1 MIALNKKSIKC
12 FFLLF
17 IGMIIFKTNV
27 YADDVGVTISAGR
40 KKVSVGDTVAIN
52 VKTKGIMGNFNIKS
66 SNNAVLQGGTTDGFS
81 NPNAQVTTTFIAK
94 ANGTATITVN
104 PIDMI
109 IVDTEE
115 AYVNTPSVTI
125 TVGNKTTS
133 SSTKKDLSSD
143 NTLSSLSIDGVNL
156 EPAFNKNTTSY
167 NVNLE
172 AGVTKINVKATPND
186 KSAKVTGIGEIEVSE
201 GNNNIEVVVT
211 AENGSTKTYTITA
224 NVKEYDPINVK
235 VENSKYTVVRNI
247 KNVTAP
253 NGYEDTKIKIKGEE
267 VPAFKNKTTGYT
279 LVVLKDDKGN
289 QNFYIY
295 KDKKYIL
302 YKEYTFNKIILY
314 PMELKKV
321 PKGYKK
327 TKITFND
334 DKIIA
339 YKKNKKSN
347 YALIYGMNVETGKK
361 HIYMYDK
368 EEDTLQIYN
377 DELNDVSDEKI
388 EQYKMLIAG
397 LSGLSVLLFLILIIV
412 IMKNHKHNKEQKR
425 IRKQIKKER
434 KQKKKANKFI
444 DEDDIDI
451 KQIM

>member
-1 MIALNKKSIKC
+1 MKKKTFKALIIIVAC
-12 FFLLF
+12 FFFQLR
-17 IGMIIFKTNV
+17 V
-27 YADDVGVTISAGR
+27 SAGDVSIVTNNR
-40 KKVSVGDTVAIN
+40 NPSVGSNVVVTVKAPN
-52 VKTKGIMGNFNIKS
+52 VAGNFSVTS
-66 SNNAVLQGGTTDGFS
+66 SNQSVLSGGSS
-81 NPNAQVTTTFIAK
+81 NSWIEGSVTYTFVAK
-94 ANGTATITVN
+94 AVGTATITVK
-104 PIDMI
+104 PIDAADYDGN
-109 IVDTEE
+109 VFS
-115 AYVNTPSVTI
+115 AVKSVTI
-125 TVGNKTTS
+125 TVGNKTT

-253 NGYEDTKIKIKGEE
+253 NGYEETKIKIKGEE

-279 LVVLKDDKGN
+279 LVLLKDDKGN

>member
-1 MIALNKKSIKC
+1 MKKKTFKALIIIVAC
-12 FFLLF
+12 FFFQLR
-17 IGMIIFKTNV
+17 V
-27 YADDVGVTISAGR
+27 SAGDVSIVTNNR
-40 KKVSVGDTVAIN
+40 NPSVGSNVVVTVKAPN
-52 VKTKGIMGNFNIKS
+52 VAGNFSVTS
-66 SNNAVLQGGTTDGFS
+66 SNQSVLSGGSS
-81 NPNAQVTTTFIAK
+81 NSWIEGSVTYTFVAK
-94 ANGTATITVN
+94 AAGTATITVK
-104 PIDMI
+104 PIDAADYDGN
-109 IVDTEE
+109 VFS
-115 AYVNTPSVTI
+115 AVKSVTI
-125 TVGNKTTS
+125 TVGNKTT

-156 EPAFNKNTTSY
+156 EPAFDKNTTSY

-172 AGVTKINVKATPND
+172 AGVTKINVKAAPND

-253 NGYEDTKIKIKGEE
+253 NGYEETKIKIKGEE
-267 VPAFKNKTTGYT
+267 VPAFKKKTTGYT
-279 LVVLKDDKGN
+279 LVLLKDDKGN

>member
-1 MIALNKKSIKC
+1 MKKKTFKALIIIVAC
-12 FFLLF
+12 FFFQLR
-17 IGMIIFKTNV
+17 V
-27 YADDVGVTISAGR
+27 SAGDVSIVTNNR
-40 KKVSVGDTVAIN
+40 NPSVGSNVVVTVKAPN
-52 VKTKGIMGNFNIKS
+52 VAGNFSVTS
-66 SNNAVLQGGTTDGFS
+66 SNQSVLSGGSS
-81 NPNAQVTTTFIAK
+81 NSWIEGSVTYTFVAK
-94 ANGTATITVN
+94 AAGTATITVK
-104 PIDMI
+104 PIDAADYDGN
-109 IVDTEE
+109 VFS
-115 AYVNTPSVTI
+115 AVKSVTI

-186 KSAKVTGIGEIEVSE
+186 KSAKVTGLGEIDVSE

-253 NGYEDTKIKIKGEE
+253 NGYEETKIKIKGEE

-279 LVVLKDDKGN
+279 LVLLKDDKGN

>member
-1 MIALNKKSIKC
+1 MKKKTFKALIIIVAC
-12 FFLLF
+12 FFFQLR
-17 IGMIIFKTNV
+17 V
-27 YADDVGVTISAGR
+27 SAGDVSIVTNNR
-40 KKVSVGDTVAIN
+40 NPSVGSNVVVTVKAPN
-52 VKTKGIMGNFNIKS
+52 VAGNFSVTS
-66 SNNAVLQGGTTDGFS
+66 SNQSVLSGGSS
-81 NPNAQVTTTFIAK
+81 NSWIEGSVTYTFVAK
-94 ANGTATITVN
+94 AAGTATITVK
-104 PIDMI
+104 PIDAADYDGN
-109 IVDTEE
+109 VFS
-115 AYVNTPSVTI
+115 AVKSVTI
-125 TVGNKTTS
+125 PVGNKTTS
-133 SSTKKDLSSD
+133 SLTKKDLSSD

-253 NGYEDTKIKIKGEE
+253 NGYEETKIKIKGEE

-279 LVVLKDDKGN
+279 LVLLKDDKGN

-434 KQKKKANKFI
+434 KQKKRANKFI

>member
-1 MIALNKKSIKC
+1 MKKKTFKALIIIVAC
-12 FFLLF
+12 FFFQLR
-17 IGMIIFKTNV
+17 V
-27 YADDVGVTISAGR
+27 SAGDVSIVTNNR
-40 KKVSVGDTVAIN
+40 NPSVGSNVVVTVKAPN
-52 VKTKGIMGNFNIKS
+52 VAGNFSVTS
-66 SNNAVLQGGTTDGFS
+66 SNQSVLSGGSS
-81 NPNAQVTTTFIAK
+81 NSWIEGSVTYTFVAK
-94 ANGTATITVN
+94 AAGTATITVK
-104 PIDMI
+104 PIDAADYDGN
-109 IVDTEE
+109 VFS
-115 AYVNTPSVTI
+115 AVKSVTI

-253 NGYEDTKIKIKGEE
+253 NGYEETKIKIKGEE

-279 LVVLKDDKGN
+279 LVLLKDDKGN

>member
-1 MIALNKKSIKC
+1 MKKKTFKALIIIVAC
-12 FFLLF
+12 FFFQLR
-17 IGMIIFKTNV
+17 V
-27 YADDVGVTISAGR
+27 SAGDVSIVTNNR
-40 KKVSVGDTVAIN
+40 NPSVGSNVVVTVKAPN
-52 VKTKGIMGNFNIKS
+52 VAGNFSVTS
-66 SNNAVLQGGTTDGFS
+66 SNQSVLSGGSS
-81 NPNAQVTTTFIAK
+81 NSWIEGSVTYTFVAK
-94 ANGTATITVN
+94 AAGTATITVK
-104 PIDMI
+104 PIDAADYDGN
-109 IVDTEE
+109 VFS
-115 AYVNTPSVTI
+115 AVKSVTI

-253 NGYEDTKIKIKGEE
+253 NGYEETKIKIKGEE

-279 LVVLKDDKGN
+279 LVLLKDDKGN

-434 KQKKKANKFI
+434 KQ
-444 DEDDIDI
+444 
-451 KQIM
+451 

>member
-1 MIALNKKSIKC
+1 MKKKTFKALIIIVAC
-12 FFLLF
+12 FFFQLR
-17 IGMIIFKTNV
+17 V
-27 YADDVGVTISAGR
+27 SAGNVSIVTNNR
-40 KKVSVGDTVAIN
+40 NPSVGSNVVVTVKAPN
-52 VKTKGIMGNFNIKS
+52 VAGNFSVTS
-66 SNNAVLQGGTTDGFS
+66 SNQSVLSGGSS
-81 NPNAQVTTTFIAK
+81 NSWIEGSVTYTFVAK
-94 ANGTATITVN
+94 AAGTATITVK
-104 PIDMI
+104 PIDAADYDGN
-109 IVDTEE
+109 VFS
-115 AYVNTPSVTI
+115 AVKSVTI

-253 NGYEDTKIKIKGEE
+253 NGYEETKIKIKGEE

-279 LVVLKDDKGN
+279 LVLLKDDKGN

>member
-1 MIALNKKSIKC
+1 MKKKIFKALIIIVAC
-12 FFLLF
+12 FFFQLR
-17 IGMIIFKTNV
+17 V
-27 YADDVGVTISAGR
+27 SAGDVSIVTNNR
-40 KKVSVGDTVAIN
+40 NPSVGSNVVVTVKAPN
-52 VKTKGIMGNFNIKS
+52 VAGNFSVTS
-66 SNNAVLQGGTTDGFS
+66 SNQSVLSGGSS
-81 NPNAQVTTTFIAK
+81 NSWIEGSVTYTFVAK
-94 ANGTATITVN
+94 AAGTATITVK
-104 PIDMI
+104 PIDAADYDGN
-109 IVDTEE
+109 VFS
-115 AYVNTPSVTI
+115 AVKSVTI

-253 NGYEDTKIKIKGEE
+253 NGYEETKIKIKGEE

-279 LVVLKDDKGN
+279 LVLLKDDKGN

-361 HIYMYDK
+361 HIYMYDT

-388 EQYKMLIAG
+388 EQYKMLSAG

>member
-1 MIALNKKSIKC
+1 MKKKTFKALIIIVAC
-12 FFLLF
+12 FFFQLR
-17 IGMIIFKTNV
+17 V
-27 YADDVGVTISAGR
+27 SAGDVSIVTNNR
-40 KKVSVGDTVAIN
+40 NPSVGSNVVVTVKAPN
-52 VKTKGIMGNFNIKS
+52 VAGNFSVTS
-66 SNNAVLQGGTTDGFS
+66 SNQSVLSGGSS
-81 NPNAQVTTTFIAK
+81 NSWIEGSVTYTFVAK
-94 ANGTATITVN
+94 AAGTATITVK
-104 PIDMI
+104 PIDAADYDGN
-109 IVDTEE
+109 VFS
-115 AYVNTPSVTI
+115 AVKSVTI

-253 NGYEDTKIKIKGEE
+253 NGYEETKIKIKGEE

-279 LVVLKDDKGN
+279 LVLLKDDKGN

-425 IRKQIKKER
+425 IRTQIKKER

>member
-1 MIALNKKSIKC
+1 MKKKTFKALIIIVAC
-12 FFLLF
+12 FFFQLR
-17 IGMIIFKTNV
+17 V
-27 YADDVGVTISAGR
+27 SAGD
-40 KKVSVGDTVAIN
+40 VSVVTNNRNPSVGSNVVVTVKAPN
-52 VKTKGIMGNFNIKS
+52 VAGNFSVTS
-66 SNNAVLQGGTTDGFS
+66 SNQSVLSGGSS
-81 NPNAQVTTTFIAK
+81 NSWIEGSVTYTFVAK
-94 ANGTATITVN
+94 AAGTATITVK
-104 PIDMI
+104 PIDAADYDGN
-109 IVDTEE
+109 VFS
-115 AYVNTPSVTI
+115 AVKSVTI

-253 NGYEDTKIKIKGEE
+253 NGYEETKIKIKGEE

-279 LVVLKDDKGN
+279 LVLLKDDKGN

>member
-1 MIALNKKSIKC
+1 MKKKTFKALIIIVAC
-12 FFLLF
+12 FFFQLR
-17 IGMIIFKTNV
+17 V
-27 YADDVGVTISAGR
+27 SAGDVSIVTNNR
-40 KKVSVGDTVAIN
+40 NPSVGSNVVVTVKAPN
-52 VKTKGIMGNFNIKS
+52 VAGNFSVTS
-66 SNNAVLQGGTTDGFS
+66 SNQSVLSGGSS
-81 NPNAQVTTTFIAK
+81 NSWIEGSVTYTFVAK
-94 ANGTATITVN
+94 AAGTATITVK
-104 PIDMI
+104 PIDAADYDGN
-109 IVDTEE
+109 VFS
-115 AYVNTPSVTI
+115 AVKSVTI

-133 SSTKKDLSSD
+133 TKKDLSSD
-143 NTLSSLSIDGVNL
+143 NYLSSLSIDGVDL

-253 NGYEDTKIKIKGEE
+253 NGYEETKIKIKGEE

-279 LVVLKDDKGN
+279 LVLLKDDKGN

>member
-1 MIALNKKSIKC
+1 MKKKTFKALIIIVAC
-12 FFLLF
+12 FFFQLR
-17 IGMIIFKTNV
+17 V
-27 YADDVGVTISAGR
+27 SAGDVSIVTNNR
-40 KKVSVGDTVAIN
+40 NPSVGSNVVVTVKAPN
-52 VKTKGIMGNFNIKS
+52 VAGNFSVTS
-66 SNNAVLQGGTTDGFS
+66 SNQSVLSGGSS
-81 NPNAQVTTTFIAK
+81 NSWIEGSVTYTFVAK
-94 ANGTATITVN
+94 AAGTATITVK
-104 PIDMI
+104 PIDAADYDGN
-109 IVDTEE
+109 VFS
-115 AYVNTPSVTI
+115 AVKSVTI

-143 NTLSSLSIDGVNL
+143 NYLSSLSIDGVDL

-253 NGYEDTKIKIKGEE
+253 NGYEETKIKIKGEE

-279 LVVLKDDKGN
+279 LVLLKDDKGN

>member
-1 MIALNKKSIKC
+1 MKKKTFKALIIIVAC
-12 FFLLF
+12 FFFQLR
-17 IGMIIFKTNV
+17 V
-27 YADDVGVTISAGR
+27 SAGDVSIVTNNR
-40 KKVSVGDTVAIN
+40 NPSVGSNVVVTVKAPN
-52 VKTKGIMGNFNIKS
+52 VAGNFSVTS
-66 SNNAVLQGGTTDGFS
+66 SNQSVLSGGSS
-81 NPNAQVTTTFIAK
+81 NSWIEGSVTYTFVAK
-94 ANGTATITVN
+94 AAGTATITVK
-104 PIDMI
+104 PIDAADYDGN
-109 IVDTEE
+109 VFS
-115 AYVNTPSVTI
+115 AVKSVTI

-186 KSAKVTGIGEIEVSE
+186 KSAKVTGIGETEVSE

-253 NGYEDTKIKIKGEE
+253 NGYEETKIKIKGEE

-279 LVVLKDDKGN
+279 LVLLKDDKGN

-434 KQKKKANKFI
+434 KQKKRANKFI

>member
-1 MIALNKKSIKC
+1 MKKKTFKALIIIVAC
-12 FFLLF
+12 FFFQLR
-17 IGMIIFKTNV
+17 V
-27 YADDVGVTISAGR
+27 SAGDVSIVTNNR
-40 KKVSVGDTVAIN
+40 NPSVGSNVVVTVKAPN
-52 VKTKGIMGNFNIKS
+52 VAGNFSVTS
-66 SNNAVLQGGTTDGFS
+66 SNQSVLSGGSS
-81 NPNAQVTTTFIAK
+81 NSWIEGSVTYTFVAK
-94 ANGTATITVN
+94 ATGTATITVK
-104 PIDMI
+104 PIDAADYDGN
-109 IVDTEE
+109 VFS
-115 AYVNTPSVTI
+115 AVKSVTI
-125 TVGNKTTS
+125 TVGNKTTT

-253 NGYEDTKIKIKGEE
+253 NGYEETKIKIKGEE

-279 LVVLKDDKGN
+279 LVLLKDDKGN

>member
-1 MIALNKKSIKC
+1 MKKKTFKALIIIVAC
-12 FFLLF
+12 FFFQLR
-17 IGMIIFKTNV
+17 V
-27 YADDVGVTISAGR
+27 SAGDVSIVTNNR
-40 KKVSVGDTVAIN
+40 NPSVGSNVVVTVKAPN
-52 VKTKGIMGNFNIKS
+52 VAGNFSVTS
-66 SNNAVLQGGTTDGFS
+66 SNQSVLSGGSS
-81 NPNAQVTTTFIAK
+81 NSWIEGSVTYTFVAK
-94 ANGTATITVN
+94 AAGTATITVK
-104 PIDMI
+104 PIDAADYDGN
-109 IVDTEE
+109 VFST
-115 AYVNTPSVTI
+115 VKSVTI

-133 SSTKKDLSSD
+133 SSTKKELSSD
-143 NTLSSLSIDGVNL
+143 NTLSSLSIDGVDL

-253 NGYEDTKIKIKGEE
+253 NGYEETKIKIKGEE

-279 LVVLKDDKGN
+279 LVLLKDDKGN

>member
-1 MIALNKKSIKC
+1 MKKKTFKALIIIVAC
-12 FFLLF
+12 FFFQLR
-17 IGMIIFKTNV
+17 V
-27 YADDVGVTISAGR
+27 SAGDVSIVTNNR
-40 KKVSVGDTVAIN
+40 NPSVGSNVVVTVKAPN
-52 VKTKGIMGNFNIKS
+52 VAGNFSVTS
-66 SNNAVLQGGTTDGFS
+66 SNQSVLSGGSS
-81 NPNAQVTTTFIAK
+81 NSWIEGSVTYTFVAK
-94 ANGTATITVN
+94 AAGTATITVK
-104 PIDMI
+104 PIDAADYDGN
-109 IVDTEE
+109 VFS
-115 AYVNTPSVTI
+115 AVKSVTI

-253 NGYEDTKIKIKGEE
+253 NGYEETKIKIKGEE

-279 LVVLKDDKGN
+279 LVLLKDDKGN

-295 KDKKYIL
+295 KEKKYIL

>member
-1 MIALNKKSIKC
+1 MKKKTFKALIIIVAC
-12 FFLLF
+12 FFFQLR
-17 IGMIIFKTNV
+17 V
-27 YADDVGVTISAGR
+27 SAGNVSIVTNNR
-40 KKVSVGDTVAIN
+40 NPSVGSNVVVTVKAPN
-52 VKTKGIMGNFNIKS
+52 VAGNFSVTS
-66 SNNAVLQGGTTDGFS
+66 SNQSVLSGGSS
-81 NPNAQVTTTFIAK
+81 NSWIEGSVTYTFVAK
-94 ANGTATITVN
+94 AAGTATITVK
-104 PIDMI
+104 PIDAADYDGN
-109 IVDTEE
+109 VFS
-115 AYVNTPSVTI
+115 AVKSVTI

-253 NGYEDTKIKIKGEE
+253 NGYEKTKIKIKGEE

-279 LVVLKDDKGN
+279 LVLLKDDKGN

>member
-1 MIALNKKSIKC
+1 MKKKTFKALIIIVAC
-12 FFLLF
+12 FFFQLR
-17 IGMIIFKTNV
+17 V
-27 YADDVGVTISAGR
+27 SAGDVSIVTNNR
-40 KKVSVGDTVAIN
+40 NPSVGSNVVVTVKAPN
-52 VKTKGIMGNFNIKS
+52 VAGNFSVTS
-66 SNNAVLQGGTTDGFS
+66 SNQSVLSGGSS
-81 NPNAQVTTTFIAK
+81 NSWIEGSVTYTFVAK
-94 ANGTATITVN
+94 AAGTATITVK
-104 PIDMI
+104 PIDAADYDGN
-109 IVDTEE
+109 VFS
-115 AYVNTPSVTI
+115 AVKSVTI
-125 TVGNKTTS
+125 TVGNKTT
-133 SSTKKDLSSD
+133 STKKDLSSD

-186 KSAKVTGIGEIEVSE
+186 KSAQVTGIGEIEVSE

-253 NGYEDTKIKIKGEE
+253 NGYEETKIKIKGEE

-279 LVVLKDDKGN
+279 LVLLKDDKGN

-451 KQIM
+451 KQIMQI

>member
-1 MIALNKKSIKC
+1 MKKKTFKALIIIVAC
-12 FFLLF
+12 FFFQLR
-17 IGMIIFKTNV
+17 V
-27 YADDVGVTISAGR
+27 SAGDVSIVTNNR
-40 KKVSVGDTVAIN
+40 NPSVGSNVVVTVKAPN
-52 VKTKGIMGNFNIKS
+52 VAGNFSVTS
-66 SNNAVLQGGTTDGFS
+66 SNQSVLSGGSS
-81 NPNAQVTTTFIAK
+81 NSWIEGSVTYTFVAK
-94 ANGTATITVN
+94 AAGTATITVK
-104 PIDMI
+104 PIDAADYYGN
-109 IVDTEE
+109 VFS
-115 AYVNTPSVTI
+115 AVKSVTI

-156 EPAFNKNTTSY
+156 EPTFNKNTTSY

-253 NGYEDTKIKIKGEE
+253 NGYEETKIKIKGEE

-279 LVVLKDDKGN
+279 LVLLKDDKGN

-434 KQKKKANKFI
+434 KQKKRANKFI

>member
-1 MIALNKKSIKC
+1 MKKKTFKALIIIVAC
-12 FFLLF
+12 FFFQLR
-17 IGMIIFKTNV
+17 V
-27 YADDVGVTISAGR
+27 SAGDVSIVTNNR
-40 KKVSVGDTVAIN
+40 NPSVGSNVVVTVKAPN
-52 VKTKGIMGNFNIKS
+52 VAGNFSVTS
-66 SNNAVLQGGTTDGFS
+66 SNQSVLSGGSS
-81 NPNAQVTTTFIAK
+81 NSWIEGSVTYTFVAK
-94 ANGTATITVN
+94 AAGTATITVK
-104 PIDMI
+104 PIDAADYYGN
-109 IVDTEE
+109 VFS
-115 AYVNTPSVTI
+115 AVKSVTI

-253 NGYEDTKIKIKGEE
+253 NGYEETKIKIKGEE

-279 LVVLKDDKGN
+279 LVLLKDDKGN

-434 KQKKKANKFI
+434 KQKKRANKFI

>member
-1 MIALNKKSIKC
+1 MKKKTFKALIIIVAC
-12 FFLLF
+12 FFFQLR
-17 IGMIIFKTNV
+17 V
-27 YADDVGVTISAGR
+27 SAGDVSIVTNNR
-40 KKVSVGDTVAIN
+40 NPSVGSNVVVTVKAPN
-52 VKTKGIMGNFNIKS
+52 VAGNFSVTS
-66 SNNAVLQGGTTDGFS
+66 SNQSVLSGGSS
-81 NPNAQVTTTFIAK
+81 NSWIEGSVTYTFVAK
-94 ANGTATITVN
+94 AAGTATITVK
-104 PIDMI
+104 PIDAADYDGN
-109 IVDTEE
+109 VFS
-115 AYVNTPSVTI
+115 AVKSVTI

-143 NTLSSLSIDGVNL
+143 NTLSSLSIDGVHL
-156 EPAFNKNTTSY
+156 EPAFNKNTTTY

-253 NGYEDTKIKIKGEE
+253 NGYEETKIKIKGEE

-279 LVVLKDDKGN
+279 LVLLKDDKGN

>member
-1 MIALNKKSIKC
+1 MKKKTFKALIIIVAC
-12 FFLLF
+12 FFFQLR
-17 IGMIIFKTNV
+17 V
-27 YADDVGVTISAGR
+27 SAGDVSIVTNNR
-40 KKVSVGDTVAIN
+40 NPSVGSNVVVTVKAPN
-52 VKTKGIMGNFNIKS
+52 VAGNFSVTS
-66 SNNAVLQGGTTDGFS
+66 SNQSVLSGGSS
-81 NPNAQVTTTFIAK
+81 NSWIEGSVTYTFVAK
-94 ANGTATITVN
+94 AAGTATITVK
-104 PIDMI
+104 PIDAADYDGN
-109 IVDTEE
+109 VFS
-115 AYVNTPSVTI
+115 AVKSVTI

-186 KSAKVTGIGEIEVSE
+186 KSAKVTGIGETEVSE

-253 NGYEDTKIKIKGEE
+253 NGYEETKIKIKGEE

-279 LVVLKDDKGN
+279 LVLLKDDKGN

-434 KQKKKANKFI
+434 KIQNEILKI
-444 DEDDIDI
+444 P
-451 KQIM
+451 

>member
-1 MIALNKKSIKC
+1 MKKKTFKALIIIVAC
-12 FFLLF
+12 FFFQLR
-17 IGMIIFKTNV
+17 V
-27 YADDVGVTISAGR
+27 SAGDVSIVTNNR
-40 KKVSVGDTVAIN
+40 NPSVGSNVVVTVKAPN
-52 VKTKGIMGNFNIKS
+52 VAGNFSVTS
-66 SNNAVLQGGTTDGFS
+66 SNQSVLSGGSS
-81 NPNAQVTTTFIAK
+81 NSWIEGSVTYTFVAK
-94 ANGTATITVN
+94 AAGTATITVK
-104 PIDMI
+104 PIDAADYDGN
-109 IVDTEE
+109 VFS
-115 AYVNTPSVTI
+115 AVKSVTI
-125 TVGNKTTS
+125 TVGNKTTT

-156 EPAFNKNTTSY
+156 EPTFNKNTTSY

-186 KSAKVTGIGEIEVSE
+186 KSAKVTGIGETEVSE

-253 NGYEDTKIKIKGEE
+253 NGYEETKIKIKGEE

-279 LVVLKDDKGN
+279 LVLLKDDKGN

>member
-1 MIALNKKSIKC
+1 MKKKTFKALIIIVAC
-12 FFLLF
+12 FFFQLR
-17 IGMIIFKTNV
+17 V
-27 YADDVGVTISAGR
+27 SAGDVSIVTNNR
-40 KKVSVGDTVAIN
+40 NPSVGSNVVVTVKAPN
-52 VKTKGIMGNFNIKS
+52 VAGNFSVTS
-66 SNNAVLQGGTTDGFS
+66 SNQSVLSGGSS
-81 NPNAQVTTTFIAK
+81 NSWIEGSVTYTFVAK
-94 ANGTATITVN
+94 AAGTATITVK
-104 PIDMI
+104 PIDAADYDGN
-109 IVDTEE
+109 VFS
-115 AYVNTPSVTI
+115 AVKSVTI
-125 TVGNKTTS
+125 TVGNKTTA

-253 NGYEDTKIKIKGEE
+253 NGYEETKIKIKGEE

-279 LVVLKDDKGN
+279 LVLLKDDKGN

>member
-1 MIALNKKSIKC
+1 MKKKTFKALIIIVAC
-12 FFLLF
+12 FFFQLR
-17 IGMIIFKTNV
+17 V
-27 YADDVGVTISAGR
+27 SAGDVSIVTNNR
-40 KKVSVGDTVAIN
+40 NPSVGSNVVVTVKAPN
-52 VKTKGIMGNFNIKS
+52 VAGNFSVTS
-66 SNNAVLQGGTTDGFS
+66 SNQSVLSGGSS
-81 NPNAQVTTTFIAK
+81 NSWIEGSVTYTFVAK
-94 ANGTATITVN
+94 AAGTATITVK
-104 PIDMI
+104 PIDAADYDGN
-109 IVDTEE
+109 VFS
-115 AYVNTPSVTI
+115 AVKSVTI

-253 NGYEDTKIKIKGEE
+253 NGYEETKIKIKGEE

-279 LVVLKDDKGN
+279 LVLLKDDKGN

-397 LSGLSVLLFLILIIV
+397 LSGLSVLFFLILIIV

>member
-1 MIALNKKSIKC
+1 MKKKTFKALIIIVAC
-12 FFLLF
+12 FFFQLR
-17 IGMIIFKTNV
+17 V
-27 YADDVGVTISAGR
+27 SAGDVSIVTNNR
-40 KKVSVGDTVAIN
+40 NPSVGSNVVVTVKAPN
-52 VKTKGIMGNFNIKS
+52 VAGNFSVTS
-66 SNNAVLQGGTTDGFS
+66 SNQSVLSGGSS
-81 NPNAQVTTTFIAK
+81 NSWIEGSVTYTFVAK
-94 ANGTATITVN
+94 AAGTATITVK
-104 PIDMI
+104 PIDATDYDGN
-109 IVDTEE
+109 VFS
-115 AYVNTPSVTI
+115 AVKSVTI
-125 TVGNKTTS
+125 TVGNKTTT

-253 NGYEDTKIKIKGEE
+253 NGYEETKIKIKGEE

-279 LVVLKDDKGN
+279 LVLLKDDKGN

>member
-1 MIALNKKSIKC
+1 MKKKTFKALIIIVAC
-12 FFLLF
+12 FFFQLR
-17 IGMIIFKTNV
+17 V
-27 YADDVGVTISAGR
+27 SAGDVSIVTNNR
-40 KKVSVGDTVAIN
+40 NPSVGSNVVVTVKAPN
-52 VKTKGIMGNFNIKS
+52 VAGNFSVTS
-66 SNNAVLQGGTTDGFS
+66 SNQSVLSGGSS
-81 NPNAQVTTTFIAK
+81 NSWIEGSVTYTFVAK
-94 ANGTATITVN
+94 AAGTATITVK
-104 PIDMI
+104 PIDAADYDGN
-109 IVDTEE
+109 VFS
-115 AYVNTPSVTI
+115 AVKSVTI
-125 TVGNKTTS
+125 TVGNKTTT

-253 NGYEDTKIKIKGEE
+253 NGYEETKIKIKGEE

-279 LVVLKDDKGN
+279 LVLLKDDKGN

-444 DEDDIDI
+444 DEDDTDI

>member
-1 MIALNKKSIKC
+1 MKKKTFKALIIIVAC
-12 FFLLF
+12 FFFQLR
-17 IGMIIFKTNV
+17 V
-27 YADDVGVTISAGR
+27 SAGDVSIVTNNR
-40 KKVSVGDTVAIN
+40 NPSVGSNVVVTVKAPN
-52 VKTKGIMGNFNIKS
+52 VAGNFSVTS
-66 SNNAVLQGGTTDGFS
+66 SNQSVLSGGSS
-81 NPNAQVTTTFIAK
+81 NSWIEGSVTYTFVAK
-94 ANGTATITVN
+94 AAGTATITVK
-104 PIDMI
+104 PIDAADYYGN
-109 IVDTEE
+109 VFS
-115 AYVNTPSVTI
+115 AVKSVTI

-156 EPAFNKNTTSY
+156 EPTFNKNTTSY

-253 NGYEDTKIKIKGEE
+253 NGYEETKIKIKGDE

-279 LVVLKDDKGN
+279 LVLLKDDKGN

>member
-1 MIALNKKSIKC
+1 MKKKTFKALIIIVAC
-12 FFLLF
+12 FFFQLR
-17 IGMIIFKTNV
+17 V
-27 YADDVGVTISAGR
+27 SAGDVSIVTNNR
-40 KKVSVGDTVAIN
+40 NPSVGSNVVVTVKAPN
-52 VKTKGIMGNFNIKS
+52 VAGNFSVTS
-66 SNNAVLQGGTTDGFS
+66 SNQSVLSGGSS
-81 NPNAQVTTTFIAK
+81 NSWIEGSVTYTFVAK
-94 ANGTATITVN
+94 AAGTATITVK
-104 PIDMI
+104 PIDAADYDGN
-109 IVDTEE
+109 VFS
-115 AYVNTPSVTI
+115 AVKSVTI

-186 KSAKVTGIGEIEVSE
+186 KSAKVTGIGETEVSE

-253 NGYEDTKIKIKGEE
+253 NGYEETKIKIKGEE

-279 LVVLKDDKGN
+279 LVLLKDDKGN

>member
-1 MIALNKKSIKC
+1 M
-12 FFLLF
+12 
-17 IGMIIFKTNV
+17 
-27 YADDVGVTISAGR
+27 
-40 KKVSVGDTVAIN
+40 
-52 VKTKGIMGNFNIKS
+52 
-66 SNNAVLQGGTTDGFS
+66 
-81 NPNAQVTTTFIAK
+81 
-94 ANGTATITVN
+94 
-104 PIDMI
+104 
-109 IVDTEE
+109 
-115 AYVNTPSVTI
+115 
-125 TVGNKTTS
+125 
-133 SSTKKDLSSD
+133 
-143 NTLSSLSIDGVNL
+143 
-156 EPAFNKNTTSY
+156 
-167 NVNLE
+167 
-172 AGVTKINVKATPND
+172 
-186 KSAKVTGIGEIEVSE
+186 
-201 GNNNIEVVVT
+201 
-211 AENGSTKTYTITA
+211 
-224 NVKEYDPINVK
+224 
-235 VENSKYTVVRNI
+235 
-247 KNVTAP
+247 
-253 NGYEDTKIKIKGEE
+253 
-267 VPAFKNKTTGYT
+267 
-279 LVVLKDDKGN
+279 LKDDKGN

-434 KQKKKANKFI
+434 KQKKRANKFI

>member
-1 MIALNKKSIKC
+1 MKKKTFKALIIIVAC
-12 FFLLF
+12 FFFQLR
-17 IGMIIFKTNV
+17 V
-27 YADDVGVTISAGR
+27 SAGDVSIVTNNR
-40 KKVSVGDTVAIN
+40 NPSVGSNVVVTVKAPN
-52 VKTKGIMGNFNIKS
+52 VAGNFSVTS
-66 SNNAVLQGGTTDGFS
+66 SNQSVLSGGSS
-81 NPNAQVTTTFIAK
+81 NSWIEGSVTYTFVAK
-94 ANGTATITVN
+94 AAGTATITVK
-104 PIDMI
+104 PIDAADYDGN
-109 IVDTEE
+109 VFS
-115 AYVNTPSVTI
+115 AVKSVTI

-253 NGYEDTKIKIKGEE
+253 NGYEETKIKIKGEE

-279 LVVLKDDKGN
+279 LVLLKDDKGN

-397 LSGLSVLLFLILIIV
+397 LSGL
-412 IMKNHKHNKEQKR
+412 
-425 IRKQIKKER
+425 
-434 KQKKKANKFI
+434 
-444 DEDDIDI
+444 
-451 KQIM
+451 

>member
-1 MIALNKKSIKC
+1 MKKKTFKALIIIVAC
-12 FFLLF
+12 FFFQLR
-17 IGMIIFKTNV
+17 V
-27 YADDVGVTISAGR
+27 SAGDVSIVTNNR
-40 KKVSVGDTVAIN
+40 NPSVGSNVVVTVKAPN
-52 VKTKGIMGNFNIKS
+52 VAGNFSVTS
-66 SNNAVLQGGTTDGFS
+66 SNQSVLSGGSS
-81 NPNAQVTTTFIAK
+81 NSWIEGSVTYTFVAK
-94 ANGTATITVN
+94 AAGTATITVK
-104 PIDMI
+104 PIDAADYDGN
-109 IVDTEE
+109 VFS
-115 AYVNTPSVTI
+115 AVKSVTI

-133 SSTKKDLSSD
+133 SLTKKDLSSD

-253 NGYEDTKIKIKGEE
+253 NGYEETKIKIKGEE

-279 LVVLKDDKGN
+279 LVLLKDDKGN

-434 KQKKKANKFI
+434 KQKKRANKFI

>member
-1 MIALNKKSIKC
+1 MKKENIQSINNNSSL
-12 FFLLF
+12 LLF
-17 IGMIIFKTNV
+17 QLRV
-27 YADDVGVTISAGR
+27 SAGDVSIVTNNR
-40 KKVSVGDTVAIN
+40 NPSVGSNVVVTVKAPN
-52 VKTKGIMGNFNIKS
+52 VAGNFSVTS
-66 SNNAVLQGGTTDGFS
+66 SNQSVLSGGSS
-81 NPNAQVTTTFIAK
+81 NSWIEGSVTYTFVAK
-94 ANGTATITVN
+94 AAGTATITVK
-104 PIDMI
+104 PIDAADYDGN
-109 IVDTEE
+109 VFS
-115 AYVNTPSVTI
+115 AVKSVTI

-253 NGYEDTKIKIKGEE
+253 NGYEETKIKIKGEE

-279 LVVLKDDKGN
+279 LVLLKDDKGN

>member
-1 MIALNKKSIKC
+1 MKKKTFKALIIIVAC
-12 FFLLF
+12 FFFQLR
-17 IGMIIFKTNV
+17 V
-27 YADDVGVTISAGR
+27 SAGDVSIVTNNR
-40 KKVSVGDTVAIN
+40 KPSVGSNVVVTVKAPN
-52 VKTKGIMGNFNIKS
+52 VAGNFSVTS
-66 SNNAVLQGGTTDGFS
+66 SNQSVLSGGSS
-81 NPNAQVTTTFIAK
+81 NSWIEGSVTYTFVAK
-94 ANGTATITVN
+94 AAGTATITVK
-104 PIDMI
+104 PIDAADYDGN
-109 IVDTEE
+109 VFS
-115 AYVNTPSVTI
+115 AVKSVTI

-235 VENSKYTVVRNI
+235 VENNKYTVVRNI

-253 NGYEDTKIKIKGEE
+253 NGYEETKIKIKGEE

-279 LVVLKDDKGN
+279 LVLLKDDKGN

-377 DELNDVSDEKI
+377 NELNDVSDEKI

>member
-1 MIALNKKSIKC
+1 MKKKTFKALIIIVAC
-12 FFLLF
+12 FFFQLR
-17 IGMIIFKTNV
+17 V
-27 YADDVGVTISAGR
+27 SAGDVSIVTNNR
-40 KKVSVGDTVAIN
+40 NPSVGSNVVVTVKAPN
-52 VKTKGIMGNFNIKS
+52 VAGNFSVTS
-66 SNNAVLQGGTTDGFS
+66 SNQSVLSGGSS
-81 NPNAQVTTTFIAK
+81 NSWIEGSVTYTFVAK
-94 ANGTATITVN
+94 AAGTATITVK
-104 PIDMI
+104 PIDAADYDGN
-109 IVDTEE
+109 VFS
-115 AYVNTPSVTI
+115 AVKSVTI

-172 AGVTKINVKATPND
+172 AGVTKINVKAAPND

-253 NGYEDTKIKIKGEE
+253 NGYEETKIKIKGEE

-279 LVVLKDDKGN
+279 LVLLKDDKGN

>member
-1 MIALNKKSIKC
+1 MKKKTFKALIIIVAC
-12 FFLLF
+12 FFFQLR
-17 IGMIIFKTNV
+17 V
-27 YADDVGVTISAGR
+27 SAGDVSIVTNNR
-40 KKVSVGDTVAIN
+40 NPSVGSNVVVTVKAPN
-52 VKTKGIMGNFNIKS
+52 VAGNFSVTS
-66 SNNAVLQGGTTDGFS
+66 SNQSVLSGGSS
-81 NPNAQVTTTFIAK
+81 NSWIEGSVTYTFVAK
-94 ANGTATITVN
+94 AAGTATITVK
-104 PIDMI
+104 PIDAADYDGN
-109 IVDTEE
+109 VFS
-115 AYVNTPSVTI
+115 AVKSVTI

-253 NGYEDTKIKIKGEE
+253 NGYEETKIKIKGEE

-279 LVVLKDDKGN
+279 LVLLKDDKGN

-347 YALIYGMNVETGKK
+347 YARIYGMNAETGKK

>member
-1 MIALNKKSIKC
+1 MKKKTFKALIIIVAC
-12 FFLLF
+12 FFFQLR
-17 IGMIIFKTNV
+17 V
-27 YADDVGVTISAGR
+27 SAGDVSIVTNNR
-40 KKVSVGDTVAIN
+40 NPSVGSNVVVTVKAPN
-52 VKTKGIMGNFNIKS
+52 VAGNFSVTS
-66 SNNAVLQGGTTDGFS
+66 SNQSVLSGGSS
-81 NPNAQVTTTFIAK
+81 NSWIEGSVTYTFVAK
-94 ANGTATITVN
+94 TAGTATITVK
-104 PIDMI
+104 PIDAADYDGN
-109 IVDTEE
+109 VFS
-115 AYVNTPSVTI
+115 AVKSVTI

-253 NGYEDTKIKIKGEE
+253 NGYEETKIKIKGEE

-279 LVVLKDDKGN
+279 LVLLKDDKGN

-368 EEDTLQIYN
+368 EEDALQIYN

>member
-1 MIALNKKSIKC
+1 MKKKTFKALIIIVAC
-12 FFLLF
+12 FFFQLR
-17 IGMIIFKTNV
+17 V
-27 YADDVGVTISAGR
+27 SAGDVSIVTNNR
-40 KKVSVGDTVAIN
+40 NPSVGSNVVVTVKAPN
-52 VKTKGIMGNFNIKS
+52 VAGNFSVTS
-66 SNNAVLQGGTTDGFS
+66 SNQSVLSGGSS
-81 NPNAQVTTTFIAK
+81 NSWIEGSVTYTFVAK
-94 ANGTATITVN
+94 AAGTATITVK
-104 PIDMI
+104 PIDAADYDGN
-109 IVDTEE
+109 VFS
-115 AYVNTPSVTI
+115 AVKSVTI

-247 KNVTAP
+247 KNITAP
-253 NGYEDTKIKIKGEE
+253 NGYEETKIKIKGEE

-279 LVVLKDDKGN
+279 LVLLKDDKGN

>member
-1 MIALNKKSIKC
+1 MKKKTFKALIIIVAC
-12 FFLLF
+12 FFFQLR
-17 IGMIIFKTNV
+17 V
-27 YADDVGVTISAGR
+27 SAGDVSIVTNNR
-40 KKVSVGDTVAIN
+40 NPSVGSNVVVTVKAPN
-52 VKTKGIMGNFNIKS
+52 VAGNFSVTS
-66 SNNAVLQGGTTDGFS
+66 SNQSVLSGGSS
-81 NPNAQVTTTFIAK
+81 NSWIEGSVTYTFVAK
-94 ANGTATITVN
+94 AAGTATITVK
-104 PIDMI
+104 PIDAADYDGN
-109 IVDTEE
+109 VFS
-115 AYVNTPSVTI
+115 AVKSVTI

-253 NGYEDTKIKIKGEE
+253 NGYEKTKIKIKGEE

-279 LVVLKDDKGN
+279 LVLLKDDKGN